1 MGAGKRG
8 GVVLR
13 VEGELCFV
21 PSTLAVRV
29 SPAPRVTAVLGGPPE
44 LLGITVHEGAVIPV
58 IAVGAA
64 RGEMVVCQHA
74 GELVGLVGGDVVR
87 TGSFDPAGE
96 SADAVVV
103 DGARAH
109 ALDVAGLYARVQS
122 GARPG
127 RWG

>member
-1 MGAGKRG
+1 MAAARRG

-13 VEGELCFV
+13 VDGELCFV

-29 SPAPRVTAVLGGPPE
+29 APAPRVTAVPGGPPE
-44 LLGITVHEGAVIPV
+44 LLGITLHEGSVIPV
-58 IAVGAA
+58 VAVGAA

-87 TGSFDPAGE
+87 AGSFDAASEGV
-96 SADAVVV
+96 DAVVV

>member
-1 MGAGKRG
+1 MPGLKRG

-13 VEGELCFV
+13 VDGELCFV
-21 PSTLAVRV
+21 ASPLAVRIA
-29 SPAPRVTAVLGGPPE
+29 PAPRVTAVPGAPAE
-44 LLGITVHEGAVIPV
+44 LVGITLHEGGVIPV
-58 IAVGAA
+58 IAIGAA

-87 TGSFDPAGE
+87 TGTFTAAADH
-96 SADAVVV
+96 ADAVHI
-103 DGARAH
+103 DGARAR

-122 GARPG
+122 GSRLG